1 MRQSYIFILAFIT
14 FLQYEV
20 TQCGIEYVLEY
31 VGYVQPALPVR
42 FGFSAGETVMLSF
55 DVANSTIYQY
65 FLEDQTPWQDQK
77 Q

>member
-1 MRQSYIFILAFIT
+1 MRQSYIYILAFIT

-20 TQCGIEYVLEY
+20 TQCIIKYVLEY
-31 VGYVQPALPVR
+31 AGYVQPALTVK
-42 FGFSAGETVMLSF
+42 FGFYSGETVMLSF